1 MIIAATSIV
10 LGKIFSVLSGPSIL
24 NNCIPPTF
32 KRGKI
37 VIAITTIPIPPNHCI
52 IALHNKILFGV
63 LSRLVITVAPVVV
76 IPDMLSKNA
85 SLIENGSGDNKKG
98 KLPFKTKSITY
109 DLEYGTDSL
118 EIHIDSAAKSDR
130 IVLIDDLLA
139 TGGTLAAAAK
149 LIESLGATVVELGV
163 IIELVELD
171 GRNKLN
177 QLPVHSLCQM

>member
-1 MIIAATSIV
+1 MRFEQLIREVKDFPKPGINFRDITPVLQNPTGFKEIIDSFTERYQGQNIQGIAGIESRGFLIAAP
-10 LGKIFSVLSGPSIL
+10 LAKELELPL
-24 NNCIPPTF
+24 
-32 KRGKI
+32 
-37 VIAITTIPIPPNHCI
+37 
-52 IALHNKILFGV
+52 L
-63 LSRLVITVAPVVV
+63 
-76 IPDMLSKNA
+76 
-85 SLIENGSGDNKKG
+85 LIRKKG

-149 LIESLGATVVELGV
+149 LIENLGATVVELGV
-163 IIELVELD
+163 IIELVELN

-177 QLPVHSLCQM
+177 HLPVHSLCQV

>member
-1 MIIAATSIV
+1 MRFEQLIREVKDFPKPGINFRDITPVLQNPTGFKEIIDSFTERYQSQNIQGIAGIESRGFLIAAP
-10 LGKIFSVLSGPSIL
+10 LAKELELPL
-24 NNCIPPTF
+24 
-32 KRGKI
+32 
-37 VIAITTIPIPPNHCI
+37 
-52 IALHNKILFGV
+52 L
-63 LSRLVITVAPVVV
+63 
-76 IPDMLSKNA
+76 
-85 SLIENGSGDNKKG
+85 LIRKKG

-139 TGGTLAAAAK
+139 TGRTLAAAAK

-163 IIELVELD
+163 IIELVELN
-171 GRNKLN
+171 GRSKLN

>member
-1 MIIAATSIV
+1 MRFEQLIREVKDFPKPGINFRDITPVLQNPTGFKEIIDSFTERYQSQNIQGIAGIESRGFLIAAP
-10 LGKIFSVLSGPSIL
+10 LAKELELPL
-24 NNCIPPTF
+24 
-32 KRGKI
+32 
-37 VIAITTIPIPPNHCI
+37 
-52 IALHNKILFGV
+52 L
-63 LSRLVITVAPVVV
+63 
-76 IPDMLSKNA
+76 
-85 SLIENGSGDNKKG
+85 LIRKKG

-149 LIESLGATVVELGV
+149 LIENLGATVVELGV
-163 IIELVELD
+163 IIELVELN
-171 GRNKLN
+171 GRSKLN

>member
-1 MIIAATSIV
+1 MRFEQLIREVKDFPKPGINFRDITPVLQNPTGFKEIIDSFTERYQGQNIQGIAGIESRGFLIAAP
-10 LGKIFSVLSGPSIL
+10 LAKELELPL
-24 NNCIPPTF
+24 
-32 KRGKI
+32 
-37 VIAITTIPIPPNHCI
+37 
-52 IALHNKILFGV
+52 L
-63 LSRLVITVAPVVV
+63 
-76 IPDMLSKNA
+76 
-85 SLIENGSGDNKKG
+85 LIRKKG

-163 IIELVELD
+163 IIELVELN